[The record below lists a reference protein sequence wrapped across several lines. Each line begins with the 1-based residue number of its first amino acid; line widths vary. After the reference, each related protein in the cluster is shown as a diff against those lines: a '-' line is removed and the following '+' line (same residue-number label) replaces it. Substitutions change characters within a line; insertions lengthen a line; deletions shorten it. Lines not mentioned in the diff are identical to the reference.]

1 MPTADPTTLLREM
14 RSGNRAALDDL
25 LPLVYDEL
33 RRRAHQ
39 CLRSEAE
46 GHTLTTTALVHEAYL
61 KLMDGDRLDWKD
73 RAHFLALAARAMR
86 QVLVSYARRF
96 QAGKR
101 GAGVVPLSLDEA
113 LTLSAEGDAQRML
126 DLDRAL
132 DKLTGVDER
141 LSRIVE
147 LRFFGGMTVEEVAEA
162 VGAAPSTVMLDW
174 QKAKA
179 WLYRELD

>member
-1 MPTADPTTLLREM
+1 MPSADPTTLLTEW
-14 RSGNRAALDDL
+14 RSGNHAALDDL
-25 LPLVYDEL
+25 FPLVYDEL

-39 CLRSEAE
+39 CLWSEAE
-46 GHTLTTTALVHEAYL
+46 GHTLTPTALVHEAYL

-101 GAGVVPLSLDEA
+101 GAGVVPLSLEDA
-113 LTLSAEGDAQRML
+113 LTFSAEGDARRML

-132 DKLTGVDER
+132 DKLAGIDDR

-162 VGAAPSTVMLDW
+162 VDAATSTVMLDW
-174 QKAKA
+174 KKAKA